1 MALSLIK
8 EFKQKQ
14 KISLTP
20 LLKKSIDL
28 LQLSRY
34 ELIQKIDHE
43 IEINPFVE
51 KEISED
57 FDIDENYNDTSFDF
71 NVAAVENLRD
81 TLINQIN
88 DLRLEVKD
96 KEIALTI
103 VDCIDE
109 SGQLIDDID
118 EINKM
123 IQGKTSVQDIEDILL
138 NIIHNLEPI
147 GIGYRNFKECI
158 KIQINKKDFNNK
170 IKELCLEMLN
180 QNQLDSL
187 NEINSTF
194 LNKGFDESDI
204 EKAMLEI
211 KSCDLSPGLNFENT
225 NYVIPD
231 LKIELTNES
240 LSVNFIN
247 DNFPTIKIDEDL
259 IEQTNLQLKNK
270 PNKKLA
276 EKIQD
281 AKWLLSSVK
290 KRNDTVMRVGELIC
304 KKQIYFFQENP
315 LKINPLSN
323 KNLSDELSLHPSTI
337 SRILRSKYIDTPK
350 GIIPLKS
357 LLVSSVSKTRDVTP
371 IQLMQLIESIIQ
383 EEKKPKS
390 DNQIALELNR
400 RGFNLA
406 RRTITK
412 YRKKLN
418 IASSRNRY
426 SNIQ

>member
-1 MALSLIK
+1 MAISLIK
-8 EFKQKQ
+8 EFRQKQ

-34 ELIQKIDHE
+34 ELIQKIDRE

-57 FDIDENYNDTSFDF
+57 FDIDENYNDSSFDF

-88 DLRLEVKD
+88 DLRLDTND
-96 KEIALTI
+96 KEIALAI

-118 EINKM
+118 EINIM
-123 IQGKTSVQDIEDILL
+123 MQGRSSVKDVEDILL
-138 NIIHNLEPI
+138 NIIHNLEPL
-147 GIGYRNFKECI
+147 GVGYRNFKECI
-158 KIQINKKDFNNK
+158 KIQINKKDFNKK
-170 IKELCLEMLN
+170 IKELCLQILN

-187 NEINSTF
+187 NEINNTF
-194 LNKGFDESDI
+194 LNKGYDKSDI

-231 LKIELTNES
+231 LKIELSNES

-247 DNFPTIKIDEDL
+247 DTFPTIKIDEDL

-270 PNKKLA
+270 PNKQLA

-290 KRNDTVMRVGELIC
+290 KRNDTVMQVGELIC
-304 KKQIYFFQENP
+304 KRQISFLQDNP

-323 KNLSDELSLHPSTI
+323 KNLSDELGLHPSTI

-390 DNQIALELNR
+390 DNKITLELNK

-418 IASSRNRY
+418 IASSRNR
-426 SNIQ
+426 

>member
-1 MALSLIK
+1 MAISLIK
-8 EFKQKQ
+8 EFRQKQ

-34 ELIQKIDHE
+34 ELIQKIDRE

-57 FDIDENYNDTSFDF
+57 FDTDENYNDSSFDF

-81 TLINQIN
+81 TLINQIS
-88 DLRLEVKD
+88 DLRLDEHD
-96 KEIALTI
+96 KGIALTI
-103 VDCIDE
+103 IDCIDE
-109 SGQLIDDID
+109 SGQLIEDIN

-123 IQGKTSVQDIEDILL
+123 MQGRTSAQDIEDILL
-138 NIIHNLEPI
+138 NVIHNLEPI
-147 GIGYRNFKECI
+147 GVGYRNFKECI
-158 KIQINKKDFNNK
+158 KIQIIKKDFNKK
-170 IKELCLEMLN
+170 IKELCLQILN

-187 NEINSTF
+187 SEINSTF
-194 LNKGFDESDI
+194 LSKGYDESDI
-204 EKAMLEI
+204 EKAMSEI

-231 LKIELTNES
+231 LKIVLKNES
-240 LSVNFIN
+240 LSINFIN
-247 DNFPTIKIDEDL
+247 DTFPTIKIDEEL
-259 IEQTNLQLKNK
+259 IEQTSLQLKNK
-270 PNKKLA
+270 PNKELA

-290 KRNDTVMRVGELIC
+290 KRNDTVMQVGELIC
-304 KKQIYFFQENP
+304 KRQISFLQDNP

-323 KNLSDELSLHPSTI
+323 KNLSDELGLHPSTI

-357 LLVSSVSKTRDVTP
+357 LLISSVSKTRDVTP
-371 IQLMQLIESIIQ
+371 NQLMQLIESIIQ

-390 DNQIALELNR
+390 DNKIALELNK

-406 RRTITK
+406 RRTISK

-418 IASSRNRY
+418 IASSRNR
-426 SNIQ
+426 

>member
-1 MALSLIK
+1 MAISLIK
-8 EFKQKQ
+8 EFRQKQ

-34 ELIQKIDHE
+34 ELIQKIDRE

-57 FDIDENYNDTSFDF
+57 FDTDENYNDSSFDF

-88 DLRLEVKD
+88 DLRLDEHD
-96 KEIALTI
+96 KGIALTI
-103 VDCIDE
+103 IDCIDE
-109 SGQLIDDID
+109 SGQLIEDIN

-123 IQGKTSVQDIEDILL
+123 MQGRTSAQDIEDILL
-138 NIIHNLEPI
+138 NVIHNLEPI
-147 GIGYRNFKECI
+147 GVGYRNFKECI
-158 KIQINKKDFNNK
+158 KIQIIKKDFNKK
-170 IKELCLEMLN
+170 IKELCLQILN

-187 NEINSTF
+187 SEINSTF
-194 LNKGFDESDI
+194 LSKGYDESDI
-204 EKAMLEI
+204 EKAMSEI

-231 LKIELTNES
+231 LKIVLKNES
-240 LSVNFIN
+240 LSINFIN
-247 DNFPTIKIDEDL
+247 DTFPTIKIDEEL
-259 IEQTNLQLKNK
+259 IEQTSLQLKNK
-270 PNKKLA
+270 PNKELA

-290 KRNDTVMRVGELIC
+290 KRNDTVMQVGELIC
-304 KKQIYFFQENP
+304 KRQISFLQDNP
-315 LKINPLSN
+315 LKINPLTN
-323 KNLSDELSLHPSTI
+323 KNLSDELGLHPSTI

-357 LLVSSVSKTRDVTP
+357 LLISSVSKTRDVTP
-371 IQLMQLIESIIQ
+371 NQLMQLIESIIQ

-390 DNQIALELNR
+390 DNKIALELNK

-406 RRTITK
+406 RRTISK

-418 IASSRNRY
+418 IASSRNR
-426 SNIQ
+426 

>member
-1 MALSLIK
+1 MAISLIK
-8 EFKQKQ
+8 EFRQKQ

-34 ELIQKIDHE
+34 ELIQKIDRE

-57 FDIDENYNDTSFDF
+57 FDTDENYNDSSFDF

-88 DLRLEVKD
+88 DLRLDEHD
-96 KEIALTI
+96 KGIALTI
-103 VDCIDE
+103 IDCIDE
-109 SGQLIDDID
+109 SGQLIEDIN

-123 IQGKTSVQDIEDILL
+123 MLGRTSAQDIEDILL
-138 NIIHNLEPI
+138 NVIHNLEPI
-147 GIGYRNFKECI
+147 GVGYRNFKECI
-158 KIQINKKDFNNK
+158 KIQIIKKDFNKK
-170 IKELCLEMLN
+170 IKELCLQILN

-187 NEINSTF
+187 SDINSTF
-194 LNKGFDESDI
+194 LSKGYDESDI
-204 EKAMLEI
+204 EKAMSEI

-231 LKIELTNES
+231 LKIELKNES

-247 DNFPTIKIDEDL
+247 DTFPTIKIDEEL
-259 IEQTNLQLKNK
+259 IEQTSLQLKNK
-270 PNKKLA
+270 PNKELA

-290 KRNDTVMRVGELIC
+290 KRNDTVMQVGELIC
-304 KKQIYFFQENP
+304 KRQISFLQDNP

-323 KNLSDELSLHPSTI
+323 KNLSDELGLHPSTI

-357 LLVSSVSKTRDVTP
+357 LLISSVSKTRDVTP
-371 IQLMQLIESIIQ
+371 NQLMQLIESIIQ

-390 DNQIALELNR
+390 DNKIALELNK

-406 RRTITK
+406 RRTISK

-418 IASSRNRY
+418 IASSRNR
-426 SNIQ
+426 

>member
-1 MALSLIK
+1 MAISLIK
-8 EFKQKQ
+8 EFRQKQ

-34 ELIQKIDHE
+34 ELIQKIDRE

-57 FDIDENYNDTSFDF
+57 FDIDENYNDSSFDF

-88 DLRLEVKD
+88 DLRLDTND
-96 KEIALTI
+96 KEIALAI

-118 EINKM
+118 EINIM
-123 IQGKTSVQDIEDILL
+123 MQGRSSVKDVEDILL
-138 NIIHNLEPI
+138 NIIHNLEPL
-147 GIGYRNFKECI
+147 GVGYRNFKECI
-158 KIQINKKDFNNK
+158 KIQINKKDFNKK
-170 IKELCLEMLN
+170 IKELCLQILN

-187 NEINSTF
+187 NEINNTF
-194 LNKGFDESDI
+194 LNKGYYRSDI

-231 LKIELTNES
+231 LKIELSNES

-247 DNFPTIKIDEDL
+247 DTFPTIKIDEDL

-270 PNKKLA
+270 PNKQLA

-290 KRNDTVMRVGELIC
+290 KRNDTVMQVGELIC
-304 KKQIYFFQENP
+304 KRQISFLQDNP

-323 KNLSDELSLHPSTI
+323 KNLSDELGLHPSTI

-383 EEKKPKS
+383 EERKPKS
-390 DNQIALELNR
+390 DNKIALELNK

-418 IASSRNRY
+418 IASSRNR
-426 SNIQ
+426 

>member
-1 MALSLIK
+1 MAISLIK
-8 EFKQKQ
+8 EFRQKQ

-34 ELIQKIDHE
+34 ELIQKIDRE

-57 FDIDENYNDTSFDF
+57 FDIDENYNDSSFDF

-88 DLRLEVKD
+88 DLRLDEND
-96 KEIALTI
+96 KGIAHTI
-103 VDCIDE
+103 IDCIDE
-109 SGQLIDDID
+109 SGQLIEDIN

-123 IQGKTSVQDIEDILL
+123 MQGRTSAQDIEDILL
-138 NIIHNLEPI
+138 NVIHNLEPI
-147 GIGYRNFKECI
+147 GVGYRNFKECI
-158 KIQINKKDFNNK
+158 KIQIIKKDFNKK
-170 IKELCLEMLN
+170 IKELCLQILN

-187 NEINSTF
+187 SEINSTF
-194 LNKGFDESDI
+194 LSKGYDESDI
-204 EKAMLEI
+204 EKAMSEI

-231 LKIELTNES
+231 LKIVLKNES
-240 LSVNFIN
+240 LSINFIN
-247 DNFPTIKIDEDL
+247 DTFPTIKIDEEL
-259 IEQTNLQLKNK
+259 IEQTSLQLKNK
-270 PNKKLA
+270 PNKELS

-290 KRNDTVMRVGELIC
+290 KRNDTVMQVGELIC
-304 KKQIYFFQENP
+304 KRQISFLQDNP

-323 KNLSDELSLHPSTI
+323 KNLSDELDLHPSTI

-357 LLVSSVSKTRDVTP
+357 LLISSVSKTRDVTP
-371 IQLMQLIESIIQ
+371 NQLMQLIESIIQ

-390 DNQIALELNR
+390 DNKIALELNK

-406 RRTITK
+406 RRTISK

-418 IASSRNRY
+418 IASSRNR
-426 SNIQ
+426 

>member
-1 MALSLIK
+1 MAISLIK
-8 EFKQKQ
+8 EFRQKQ

-34 ELIQKIDHE
+34 ELIQKIDRE

-57 FDIDENYNDTSFDF
+57 FDIDENYNDSSFDF

-88 DLRLEVKD
+88 DLRLDTND
-96 KEIALTI
+96 KEIALAI

-118 EINKM
+118 EINIM
-123 IQGKTSVQDIEDILL
+123 MQGRSSVKDVEDILL
-138 NIIHNLEPI
+138 NIIHNLEPL
-147 GIGYRNFKECI
+147 GVGYRNFKECI
-158 KIQINKKDFNNK
+158 KIQINKKDFNKK
-170 IKELCLEMLN
+170 IKELCLQILN

-187 NEINSTF
+187 NEINNTF
-194 LNKGFDESDI
+194 LNKGYDKSDI

-231 LKIELTNES
+231 LKIELSNES

-247 DNFPTIKIDEDL
+247 DTFPTIKIDEDL

-270 PNKKLA
+270 PNKQLA

-290 KRNDTVMRVGELIC
+290 KRNDTVMQVGELIC
-304 KKQIYFFQENP
+304 KRQISFLQDNP

-323 KNLSDELSLHPSTI
+323 KNLSDELGLHPSTI

-371 IQLMQLIESIIQ
+371 IQLMQLIKSIIH
-383 EEKKPKS
+383 EERKPKS
-390 DNQIALELNR
+390 DNKIALELNK

-418 IASSRNRY
+418 IASSRNR
-426 SNIQ
+426 

>member
-1 MALSLIK
+1 MAISLIK
-8 EFKQKQ
+8 EFRQKQ

-34 ELIQKIDHE
+34 ELIQKIDRE

-57 FDIDENYNDTSFDF
+57 FDTDENYNDSSFDF

-88 DLRLEVKD
+88 DLRLDEHD
-96 KEIALTI
+96 KGIALTI
-103 VDCIDE
+103 IDCIDE
-109 SGQLIDDID
+109 SGQLIEDIN

-123 IQGKTSVQDIEDILL
+123 MQGRTSAQDIEDILL
-138 NIIHNLEPI
+138 NVIHNLEPI
-147 GIGYRNFKECI
+147 GVGYRNFKECI
-158 KIQINKKDFNNK
+158 KIQIIKKDFNKK
-170 IKELCLEMLN
+170 IKELCLQILN

-187 NEINSTF
+187 SEINSTF
-194 LNKGFDESDI
+194 LSKGYDESDI
-204 EKAMLEI
+204 EKAMSEI

-231 LKIELTNES
+231 LKIELKNES

-247 DNFPTIKIDEDL
+247 DTFPTIKIDEEL
-259 IEQTNLQLKNK
+259 IEQTSLQLKNK
-270 PNKKLA
+270 PNKQLA

-290 KRNDTVMRVGELIC
+290 KRNDTVMQVGELIC
-304 KKQIYFFQENP
+304 KRQISFLQDNP
-315 LKINPLSN
+315 LKINPLTN
-323 KNLSDELSLHPSTI
+323 KNLSDELGLHPSTI
-337 SRILRSKYIDTPK
+337 SIILRSKYIDTPK
-350 GIIPLKS
+350 VIIPLKS
-357 LLVSSVSKTRDVTP
+357 LLISSVSKTRDVTP
-371 IQLMQLIESIIQ
+371 SQLMQLIESIIQ
-383 EEKKPKS
+383 EENKPKS
-390 DNQIALELNR
+390 DNKIALELNK

-406 RRTITK
+406 RRTISK

-418 IASSRNRY
+418 IASSRNR
-426 SNIQ
+426 